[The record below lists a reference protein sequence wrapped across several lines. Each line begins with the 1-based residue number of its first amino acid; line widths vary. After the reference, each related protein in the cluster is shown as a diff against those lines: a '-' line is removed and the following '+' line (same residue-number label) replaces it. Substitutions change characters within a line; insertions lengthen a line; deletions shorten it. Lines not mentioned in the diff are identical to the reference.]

1 MRRNQF
7 KLHRLLIVALGFAA
21 MAGGATE
28 AHAQSLD
35 LVFNPPDKTTRRG
48 KTITFNA
55 TLQNQGTTTFDW
67 GGQQSISINMD
78 GPLDTIADKFGQ
90 NFSSSIGPGQ
100 SITAD
105 MFDVV
110 IGNSVA
116 DGTYA
121 GTVILTKGSDL
132 VAQQNFLVNVT
143 PAPPALLVMLIG
155 GVGTAFAARRKSRK
169 STTGESDC
177 PSPETPV

>member
-7 KLHRLLIVALGFAA
+7 KLHRMLIVALGFFA
-21 MAGGATE
+21 MIGGTAE
-28 AHAQSLD
+28 VRAQSLD
-35 LVFNPPDKTTRRG
+35 LIFNPPYKSPRRG

-67 GGQQSISINMD
+67 AGQQSISINMD
-78 GPLDTIADKFGQ
+78 GPLETIADKFGQ
-90 NFSSSIGPGQ
+90 NFSSSIGPSG

-110 IGNSVA
+110 IGNNVV
-116 DGTYA
+116 DGEYA
-121 GTVILTKGSDL
+121 GSVILTKGSDL
-132 VAQQNFLVNVT
+132 VAQQNFVVNVT

-155 GVGTAFAARRKSRK
+155 GVGTAFAARRKSRNPAI
-169 STTGESDC
+169 SDGDGADA
-177 PSPETPV
+177 EAPV